1 MNKREISGATTQTM
15 AQLKQNLAKEEVAQ
29 ILQRVRNRRSIGFSG
44 KIDQRR
50 FTFSIE
56 DAAAQRQEKKFQ
68 IAARNTV

>member
-56 DAAAQRQEKKFQ
+56 DAAQRQEKKFQ

>member
-29 ILQRVRNRRSIGFSG
+29 ILQRLRNRRSIGFSG